1 MVIITIRLNPQ
12 QLFDEG
18 HNLVSMNL
26 PNKIQKK
33 VAKPI
38 DEPTTPTDE
47 PATAALKNLD
57 VEYEDNYDVVEYHQ
71 KKSEFAKLKA
81 EQDRIVSQMH
91 SFSPVEREYS
101 IDSWNG
107 SPGLQSWGYD
117 DLAVEG

>member
-1 MVIITIRLNPQ
+1 MVIITLSLPLQ

-26 PNKIQKK
+26 PTKIQNK
-33 VAKPI
+33 APKPKH
-38 DEPTTPTDE
+38 EPATPIDE

-57 VEYEDNYDVVEYHQ
+57 VEYEDDYDVVEYHQ
-71 KKSEFAKLKA
+71 KKSEFAKLKE

-91 SFSPVEREYS
+91 SFSPVLRDYS
-101 IDSWNG
+101 IDTWNG

-117 DLAVEG
+117 DLATEG